1 MGVRCLEENECQSQ
15 MEMKIKKLK
24 IGVIS
29 REDYK
34 KRTIAIARGDY
45 SPKRGEPKIWF
56 ESVQSMAQVL
66 SSENQKLLKIINE
79 HNPASL
85 KELEEVSG
93 RKRSNL
99 SRTLKTMSRYG
110 IVELVKH
117 ERKVKPVVKATDF
130 KVEFGLNTP

>member
-1 MGVRCLEENECQSQ
+1 MA
-15 MEMKIKKLK
+15 IKKMK

-29 REDYK
+29 RADYK
-34 KRTIAIARGDY
+34 KRTIAIAIGEY
-45 SPKRGEPKIWF
+45 KPKRGEPKIWF

-66 SSENQKLLKIINE
+66 SSENQELLKIINKHKPE
-79 HNPASL
+79 SL

-110 IVELVKH
+110 IVELVKQ
-117 ERKVKPVVKATDF
+117 ERKLKPLVKATDF
-130 KVEFGLNTP
+130 MVEFGLNTP

>member
-1 MGVRCLEENECQSQ
+1 MT
-15 MEMKIKKLK
+15 IKKMK

-34 KRTIAIARGDY
+34 KRTIAIASGEY
-45 SPKRGEPKIWF
+45 KPKRGEPKIWF

-66 SSENQKLLKIINE
+66 SSENQELLKIINE
-79 HNPASL
+79 HKPESL

-99 SRTLKTMSRYG
+99 SRTLKAMSRYG
-110 IVELVKH
+110 IVELVKQK
-117 ERKVKPVVKATDF
+117 RKVKPLVKATDF

>member
-1 MGVRCLEENECQSQ
+1 MT
-15 MEMKIKKLK
+15 IKKMK

-34 KRTIAIARGDY
+34 KRTIAIARGEY
-45 SPKRGEPKIWF
+45 KPKRGEPKIWF
-56 ESVQSMAQVL
+56 ESVQSIAQVL
-66 SSENQKLLKIINE
+66 SSENQELLKIINE
-79 HNPASL
+79 HKPESL

-110 IVELVKH
+110 IVELVKQ
-117 ERKVKPVVKATDF
+117 ERKVKPLVKATDF

>member
-1 MGVRCLEENECQSQ
+1 MT
-15 MEMKIKKLK
+15 IKKIK

-34 KRTIAIARGDY
+34 KRTIAIAKGEY
-45 SPKRGEPKIWF
+45 KPKRGEPKVWF

-66 SSENQKLLKIINE
+66 SSENQELLKIINE
-79 HNPASL
+79 HKPESL
-85 KELEEVSG
+85 KELELVSG

-110 IVELVKH
+110 IVELVKQ
-117 ERKVKPVVKATDF
+117 ERRVKPLVKATDF

>member
-1 MGVRCLEENECQSQ
+1 MT
-15 MEMKIKKLK
+15 IKKMK

-34 KRTIAIARGDY
+34 KRTIAIAKGEY
-45 SPKRGEPKIWF
+45 KPKRGEPKIWF
-56 ESVQSMAQVL
+56 ESVQSIAQVL
-66 SSENQKLLKIINE
+66 SSENQELLKIINE
-79 HNPASL
+79 HKPESL

-110 IVELVKH
+110 IVELVKQ
-117 ERKVKPVVKATDF
+117 ERKVKPLVKATDF